1 MSELRLHKDL
11 YGLAVVRAV
20 VKDFEEFGSFEV
32 RKDGDY
38 TVVEIRDPD
47 PDFKDVLEHEIA
59 NLALAETIDRKRS

>member
-11 YGLAVVRAV
+11 YGLAAVRAIV
-20 VKDFEEFGSFEV
+20 TDFEEFGTFEV

-38 TVVEIRDPD
+38 TIVEIQDPD
-47 PDFKDVLEHEIA
+47 PDFKDVLAHEIA